1 MNTVFTAK
9 GPIAT
14 NGNGNGNGHSKAT
27 NSIKESLNNVQ
38 RDVVEALLTVG
49 SHGSVEIYIQDFCV
63 TQITARAI
71 KKTKHS
77 IRNTA

>member
-1 MNTVFTAK
+1 MNTLFTAK

-14 NGNGNGNGHSKAT
+14 NGNGNGHSKEV
-27 NSIKESLNNVQ
+27 NSIKESLSNVQ

>member
-9 GPIAT
+9 GPIVT
-14 NGNGNGNGHSKAT
+14 NGNGNGHNKVA

-38 RDVVEALLTVG
+38 RDVIEALLTVG
-49 SHGSVEIYIQDFCV
+49 SHGSVEIYIQDYCV

-77 IRNTA
+77 IRDNS